1 MHKGW
6 KFRGSF
12 SKLQG
17 GVLKNLSYIA
27 FLCEDFTIFSNFDPP
42 SEGVEG
48 GDSKGS
54 GGSSPLSPCMY
65 VWPKGEGK
73 SILIFFK
80 LKLLLKKKN
89 HCLKKS
95 LLKNFH

>member
-48 GDSKGS
+48 GDSKDS

-65 VWPKGEGK
+65 VCMAQGGGK
-73 SILIFFK
+73 IYIDIFQT
-80 LKLLLKKKN
+80 
-89 HCLKKS
+89 
-95 LLKNFH
+95 

>member
-54 GGSSPLSPCMY
+54 GGSSPLFPCMN
-65 VWPKGEGK
+65 VCMAQGGGK
-73 SILIFFK
+73 IYIDIFQT
-80 LKLLLKKKN
+80 
-89 HCLKKS
+89 
-95 LLKNFH
+95 